1 MKLTVKNITRLALI
15 AAAYAALTVALMPIS
30 YGPVQMRVSEILMV
44 LPFFIPESSVALAV
58 GCFIA
63 NAFGGYGVLDMVF
76 GSLATFLSG
85 VCMGKLGKSGGE
97 SFLTKMLALLMPVVF
112 NAVFVG
118 GTLAYATAS
127 AGAFAGLFALYALE
141 VGAGELAV
149 MAVLE
154 IPAMIYLP
162 KSRVMKYFKEQ
173 NMG

>member
-1 MKLTVKNITRLALI
+1 
-15 AAAYAALTVALMPIS
+15 
-30 YGPVQMRVSEILMV
+30 
-44 LPFFIPESSVALAV
+44 
-58 GCFIA
+58 
-63 NAFGGYGVLDMVF
+63 MVF

-149 MAVLE
+149 MAVLG